1 VGEDSFPDWASRSAG
16 GVVEESEKEEV
27 MVSERKATLSI
38 AGEPPVHFPLI
49 APTHG
54 RDCLDIRT
62 LGARTGRFAY
72 DSGFESTA
80 SCQSKIT
87 FIDGEKGELLHHGYP
102 IEQLAEQCDFLDVA
116 YLLKHGELA
125 NAGQKEAFESA
136 IRKHA
141 PVHEQMVKFYQG
153 FRRDADPMAVM
164 VGVVGALSAFHHEA
178 ADFSDAA
185 QRNLSFHRIV
195 ARMPTIVAMAYKY
208 SIGEP
213 FMRPRADLGY
223 AANFL
228 HMMFAT
234 PREEFRPNPV
244 LVRALD
250 SLFIVFADQGQ
261 DASTS
266 TVRMAGSS
274 GANPFAC
281 VSAAIACL
289 SGPAHSGTSEACL
302 AMLQEIGDSSR
313 LGGFVARARD
323 ACDGF
328 VFRGFGHPVYRRFDP
343 RAQLLREVCDEVLQE
358 LGLEQHRLFAL
369 AKALEKLSLEDPYF
383 VDREL
388 YPSVDFYSAIVQKAL
403 GIPMSMFACILAL
416 ARTAGWMAQWE
427 EMLGDPEY
435 RIARPRQLYTGVD
448 RRQLPVAS
456 PC

>member
-1 VGEDSFPDWASRSAG
+1 
-16 GVVEESEKEEV
+16 

-38 AGEPPVHFPLI
+38 VGEPAVHFSVL

-54 RDCLDIRT
+54 SDCLDIRT

-80 SCQSKIT
+80 SCKSKIT
-87 FIDGEKGELLHHGYP
+87 FVDGEKGELLHHGYP
-102 IEQLAEQCDFLDVA
+102 IKQLAEQCDFLDVA

-125 NAGQKEAFESA
+125 DAGQKVAFESA
-136 IRKHA
+136 IRKHTS
-141 PVHEQMVKFYQG
+141 VHEQMVKFYQG

-164 VGVVGALSAFHHEA
+164 VGVVGALSAFNHDA
-178 ADFSDAA
+178 ADYFDTA
-185 QRNLSFHRIV
+185 QRNLNFHRIV

-213 FMRPRADLGY
+213 FMNPRADLGY

-250 SLFIVFADQGQ
+250 RLFIVFADQGQ

-289 SGPAHSGTSEACL
+289 SGPAHSGASEACL

-323 ACDGF
+323 KSNSF
-328 VFRGFGHPVYRRFDP
+328 TFSGFGHPVYRHFDP

-383 VDREL
+383 VEEGL

-403 GIPMSMFACILAL
+403 GIPTSMFACIQAL

-427 EMLGDPEY
+427 EMLADSEY
-435 RIARPRQLYTGVD
+435 KIARPRQLYTGVN
-448 RRQLPVAS
+448 RRDLSAAAHR
-456 PC
+456 